1 MVRDWGSWAAQLFA
15 SEFTIPIHPVLLA
28 VALIATAVAWL
39 TKIVLPKAVDS
50 AIGHAFDRKLEEYKL
65 ELDSAFELYKDDL
78 FRASVA
84 RALILDREVRY
95 FDEVDKI
102 LAELIPLM
110 HDMADSVSAHRF
122 AKRDK
127 KVLLRYLELIP
138 ELKNVL
144 LVYEPYID
152 RCVWLSMRDLVVR
165 LQDDIAGWSDA
176 CKKLSSRTIDEEDV
190 EWSQKTR
197 DEVLRRIAEAR
208 VRELLRAAQLHCRR
222 VGVAVFL
229 KLRLEFEELVASVS
243 RQFEHGLR
251 LRFCFYGLESRSA
264 QRAVARS
271 HRCFVSRPVAAGAK
285 GK

>member
-1 MVRDWGSWAAQLFA
+1 M
-15 SEFTIPIHPVLLA
+15 
-28 VALIATAVAWL
+28 
-39 TKIVLPKAVDS
+39 
-50 AIGHAFDRKLEEYKL
+50 
-65 ELDSAFELYKDDL
+65 DSAFELYKDDL
-78 FRASVA
+78 SRASVA

-127 KVLLRYLELIP
+127 KVLLRYLEIIP

-165 LQDDIAGWSDA
+165 LQDDMAGWSDA

-208 VRELLRAAQLHCRR
+208 VRQIEYLS
-222 VGVAVFL
+222 
-229 KLRLEFEELVASVS
+229 KIAS
-243 RQFEHGLR
+243 QWN
-251 LRFCFYGLESRSA
+251 A
-264 QRAVARS
+264 QRLSLFR
-271 HRCFVSRPVAAGAK
+271 
-285 GK
+285 

>member
-1 MVRDWGSWAAQLFA
+1 MDDLLKD
-15 SEFTIPIHPVLLA
+15 VLLA

-78 FRASVA
+78 SRASVA

-127 KVLLRYLELIP
+127 KVLLRYLEIIP

-165 LQDDIAGWSDA
+165 LQDDMAGWSDA

-208 VRELLRAAQLHCRR
+208 VRQIEYLS
-222 VGVAVFL
+222 
-229 KLRLEFEELVASVS
+229 KIAS
-243 RQFEHGLR
+243 QWN
-251 LRFCFYGLESRSA
+251 A
-264 QRAVARS
+264 QRLS
-271 HRCFVSRPVAAGAK
+271 LFDDDC
-285 GK
+285 